1 MEKGN
6 KILLVLGILAIAAAV
21 FVNYE
26 AKSFLKKALLTEGK
40 VVHVI
45 GTSYKIQYFT
55 NDGAEKIYQG
65 SRKTHGLREGNI
77 IKVWYRADNPDR
89 VRLSDRK
96 KSTRALLISGIVGV
110 LLGIYPL
117 FQKKKGNAVSS

>member
-6 KILLVLGILAIAAAV
+6 KIILVLGMIAIAAGV
-21 FVNYE
+21 IVNFE
-26 AKSFLKKALLTEGK
+26 ASWFQNKALLTEGK

-55 NDGAEKIYQG
+55 TDGAEKIYQG
-65 SRKTHGLREGNI
+65 SRKTHGFREGDSVKI
-77 IKVWYRADNPDR
+77 WYRVDEPNSA
-89 VRLSDRK
+89 RLNNGKDVAR
-96 KSTRALLISGIVGV
+96 TIFIAGIVCI

-117 FQKKKGNAVSS
+117 FLKKKINAAS